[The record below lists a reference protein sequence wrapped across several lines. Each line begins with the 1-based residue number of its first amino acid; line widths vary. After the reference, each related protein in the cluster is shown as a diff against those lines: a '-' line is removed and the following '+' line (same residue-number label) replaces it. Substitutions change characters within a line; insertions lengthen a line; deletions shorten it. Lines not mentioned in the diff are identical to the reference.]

1 MHDKPV
7 HPGIRHRVSILGP
20 VFLLCLSLAGCEL
33 VGAVFKVGVWAGIIT
48 VAVVVVAIAFL
59 VRLVTGPRRG

>member
-1 MHDKPV
+1 MHGKSIQS
-7 HPGIRHRVSILGP
+7 GIRHRNWILGP
-20 VFLLCLSLAGCEL
+20 FFFLCSSLAGCEL
-33 VGAVFKVGVWAGIIT
+33 VGAVFKVGVWAGIIM